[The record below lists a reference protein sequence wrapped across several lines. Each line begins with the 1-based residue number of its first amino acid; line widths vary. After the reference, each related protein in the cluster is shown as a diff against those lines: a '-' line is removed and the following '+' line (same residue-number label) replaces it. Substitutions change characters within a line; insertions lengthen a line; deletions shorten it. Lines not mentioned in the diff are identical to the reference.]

1 MKNNI
6 LKEVLYSVFVED
18 TNAFKAF
25 IDAEYLQA
33 ITCLDSEKDKILAE
47 INDQL
52 DYIFARIKAE
62 GASQEPYKKIELVKI
77 MKDTFKK

>member
-52 DYIFARIKAE
+52 DYIFARIKAK
-62 GASQEPYKKIELVKI
+62 GASQAPSQKIELVKI

>member
-33 ITCLDSEKDKILAE
+33 ITCLDSEKEKILAE
-47 INDQL
+47 IDNQL
-52 DYIFARIKAE
+52 EYVFARIKAE
-62 GASQEPYKKIELVKI
+62 GASHAPSKTTEFLNI
-77 MKDTFKK
+77 MKHTYNK

>member
-6 LKEVLYSVFVED
+6 LKEVLYSVFAED

-33 ITCLDSEKDKILAE
+33 ITCLDSEKDKILTE
-47 INDQL
+47 IDNQL
-52 DYIFARIKAE
+52 EYVFKRLKAE
-62 GASQEPYKKIELVKI
+62 GASHAPSKNIEFLEI
-77 MKDTFKK
+77 MKHTYNK

>member
-1 MKNNI
+1 MKNSI
-6 LKEVLYSVFVED
+6 LQEVLYSVFVED

-25 IDAEYLQA
+25 IEAEYLQA

-47 INDQL
+47 IDNQL

-62 GASQEPYKKIELVKI
+62 GACAAPSQKIELVTI
-77 MKDTFKK
+77 MKYTFKK

>member
-52 DYIFARIKAE
+52 DYIFAIIKAK
-62 GASQEPYKKIELVKI
+62 GASQAPSQKIELVKI

>member
-33 ITCLDSEKDKILAE
+33 ITCLDSEKEKILAE
-47 INDQL
+47 IDNQL
-52 DYIFARIKAE
+52 EYVFKRLKTE
-62 GASQEPYKKIELVKI
+62 GATHTPSKTTEFLNI
-77 MKDTFKK
+77 MKHTYNK

>member
-6 LKEVLYSVFVED
+6 LKEVLYSVFAED

-33 ITCLDSEKDKILAE
+33 ITCLDSEKDKILTE
-47 INDQL
+47 IDNQL
-52 DYIFARIKAE
+52 EYVFKRLKAE
-62 GASQEPYKKIELVKI
+62 GAPTAPSKTTEFLNI
-77 MKDTFKK
+77 MKHTYNK

>member
-33 ITCLDSEKDKILAE
+33 ITCLDSEKEKILAE
-47 INDQL
+47 IDNQL
-52 DYIFARIKAE
+52 EYVFKRLKAE
-62 GASQEPYKKIELVKI
+62 GASHAPSKNIEFLEI
-77 MKDTFKK
+77 MKHTYNK

>member
-62 GASQEPYKKIELVKI
+62 GACDAPSKTTEFLNI
-77 MKDTFKK
+77 MKHTYDK

>member
-1 MKNNI
+1 MKDNI

-25 IDAEYLQA
+25 IEEEYLQA
-33 ITCLDSEKDKILAE
+33 ITCLDSEKDKILTE
-47 INDQL
+47 IDNQL

-62 GASQEPYKKIELVKI
+62 GACTAPSKKIELLNI
-77 MKDTFKK
+77 MKATFKK

>member
-33 ITCLDSEKDKILAE
+33 ITCLDSEKEKILAE
-47 INDQL
+47 IDNQL
-52 DYIFARIKAE
+52 EYVFARIKAE
-62 GASQEPYKKIELVKI
+62 GASHEPSKTTEFLNI
-77 MKDTFKK
+77 MKHTYNK

>member
-6 LKEVLYSVFVED
+6 LQEVLYSVFVED

-25 IDAEYLQA
+25 IEAEYLQA
-33 ITCLDSEKDKILAE
+33 ITCLDSEKDKILTE
-47 INDQL
+47 IDNQL

-62 GASQEPYKKIELVKI
+62 GAPHAPSQKIELVKI

>member
-1 MKNNI
+1 MKDNI

-33 ITCLDSEKDKILAE
+33 ITCLDSEKVKILAE

-52 DYIFARIKAE
+52 DYIFTRIKAE
-62 GASQEPYKKIELVKI
+62 GASQAPSKTIESLEI

>member
-6 LKEVLYSVFVED
+6 LKEVLYSVLVED

-47 INDQL
+47 IKDQL

-62 GASQEPYKKIELVKI
+62 GASQAPSQKIELVKI

>member
-6 LKEVLYSVFVED
+6 LKEVLYSVFAED

-33 ITCLDSEKDKILAE
+33 ITCLDSEKDKILTE
-47 INDQL
+47 IDNQL

-62 GASQEPYKKIELVKI
+62 GACTAPSKKIELLTI

>member
-25 IDAEYLQA
+25 IDAEYVQA

-62 GASQEPYKKIELVKI
+62 GASQAPSQKIELVKI

>member
-62 GASQEPYKKIELVKI
+62 GASHAPSKTTEFLNI
-77 MKDTFKK
+77 MKHTYNK

>member
-33 ITCLDSEKDKILAE
+33 ITCLDSEKEKILAE
-47 INDQL
+47 IDNQL
-52 DYIFARIKAE
+52 EYVFKRLKAE
-62 GASQEPYKKIELVKI
+62 GASHAPSKTTEFLNI
-77 MKDTFKK
+77 MKHTYNK

>member
-33 ITCLDSEKDKILAE
+33 ITCLDSEKEKILAE
-47 INDQL
+47 IDNQL
-52 DYIFARIKAE
+52 EYVFKRLKAE
-62 GASQEPYKKIELVKI
+62 GATHAPSKNIEFLEI
-77 MKDTFKK
+77 MKHTYNK

>member
-1 MKNNI
+1 MKDNI

-25 IDAEYLQA
+25 IEEEYLQA
-33 ITCLDSEKDKILAE
+33 ITCLDSEKDKILTE
-47 INDQL
+47 INEQL
-52 DYIFARIKAE
+52 DYIFKRIKAE
-62 GASQEPYKKIELVKI
+62 GAPHAPSKTIEFLEI

>member
-6 LKEVLYSVFVED
+6 LKEVLYSVFAED

-33 ITCLDSEKDKILAE
+33 ITCLDSEKDKILTE
-47 INDQL
+47 INEQL
-52 DYIFARIKAE
+52 DYIFKRIKAE
-62 GASQEPYKKIELVKI
+62 GASQAPSKTIEFLEI

>member
-6 LKEVLYSVFVED
+6 LKEVLYSVFAED

-33 ITCLDSEKDKILAE
+33 ITCLDSEKDKILTE
-47 INDQL
+47 IDNQL
-52 DYIFARIKAE
+52 EYVFKRLKAE
-62 GASQEPYKKIELVKI
+62 GACVAPSKTTEFLNI